1 MSMELILELAW
12 KSVLFAGATLLMLN
26 LLRRRSAA
34 ERSWIANIGLIA
46 LMLLP
51 LTLVTLPEWR
61 VQPPE
66 PFAAVIPMVEPS
78 VIAAAPPAAADAM
91 GPAAQKQASW
101 SVPAEALFWTY
112 AVPSGLL
119 VLLLLVSVLRLHLLR
134 RRAEVL
140 VEPQWTTALS
150 AAQRRMQFKHGTALL
165 VSAELRSPISWGVVR
180 PVILLDPKAASDA
193 SQAEAIIAHELAH
206 VARLDWAMLVVGRL
220 ATALYW
226 FNPLVWMLA
235 RMAHELSE
243 QAVDDAVLDSD
254 ISSTD
259 YARLLINA
267 ACHDNRAIVL
277 AANGVA
283 GCGDLTRR
291 VERVLDSSVSRR
303 AARGGWVLGCF
314 AVMICVAGPV
324 AALSSHGPAP
334 APAGAGDPG
343 RSVVVDGQ
351 SIEIAGVS
359 VATLNASRASVETG
373 SREQSDTLPAS
384 RGEILSP
391 VFAGAMITAART
403 GDMRTLR
410 QLMEHGASVNAVL
423 RGDGTPLIAA
433 VRAGRVDIATFLLA
447 SGANPS
453 LGVPGDGSPL
463 TVAARSGRRDLVEL
477 LLSRGASINGAVPG
491 DGTPLIVAAAA
502 GHNDIVKLLLDR
514 GASLEQVVPE
524 DENALITA
532 SRTGH
537 IGVVELLI
545 GRGANVNSEA
555 FGRTPLSVAQLRG
568 HGEIV
573 DMLRKAGAVR

>member
-1 MSMELILELAW
+1 MNAELIFELAW
-12 KSVLFAGATLLMLN
+12 KSVLIAGATLSMLSVFD
-26 LLRRRSAA
+26 RRSAA
-34 ERSWIANIGLIA
+34 ERSWIANIGLGS

-51 LTLVTLPEWR
+51 LTLIALPQWR
-61 VQPPE
+61 LQPPE
-66 PFAAVIPMVEPS
+66 GVAAVMPALEPS
-78 VIAAAPPAAADAM
+78 AVLATPPTNVAAI
-91 GPAAQKQASW
+91 GPAAQNATPW
-101 SVPAEALFWTY
+101 SVPPEALFWTY
-112 AVPSGLL
+112 AVPAGLL
-119 VLLLLVSVLRLHLLR
+119 VLLLFMAVLRLHLLR

-140 VEPQWTTALS
+140 VEPQWSTALS

-165 VSAELRSPISWGVVR
+165 VSTELQSPISWGVVR
-180 PVILLDPKAASDA
+180 PVILLDPKAASDG
-193 SQAEAIIAHELAH
+193 SQAQAIISHELAH
-206 VARLDWAMLVVGRL
+206 VARLDWAMLIVGRL
-220 ATALYW
+220 ATAIYW

-235 RMAHELSE
+235 RRAHELSE
-243 QAVDDAVLDSD
+243 QAVDDIVLNSD
-254 ISSTD
+254 IPSSS
-259 YARLLINA
+259 YAQLLINA
-267 ACHDNRAIVL
+267 ACHDNRAVIL
-277 AANGVA
+277 AANGVT
-283 GCGDLTRR
+283 GCGSLARR
-291 VERVLDSSVSRR
+291 VERVLDSSISRR
-303 AARGGWVLGCF
+303 AAGGRWVLGCF
-314 AVMICVAGPV
+314 AAMIFVAGPV
-324 AALSSHGPAP
+324 AAVSSRGAVPAR
-334 APAGAGDPG
+334 ATAGDPG
-343 RSVVVDGQ
+343 RTVVNGRP
-351 SIEIAGVS
+351 IEIAGGS
-359 VATLNASRASVETG
+359 VATINAPHASVATG
-373 SREQSDTLPAS
+373 SREQSDSSPET

-433 VRAGRVDIATFLLA
+433 VRAGRVDVAAFLLA

-502 GHNDIVKLLLDR
+502 GNEDIARLLLDR

-537 IGVVELLI
+537 IGVVALLI

-568 HGEIV
+568 HSEIV
-573 DMLRKAGAVR
+573 DILRKAGAVR